1 MCFLAVGMP
10 EVTTCEMTVYVGQ
23 HVNKGDTIGMFH
35 YGGSTHCLIFRPG
48 VRLEFDHH
56 GQKPGL
62 HAQPI
67 PVNARIARLV
77 K

>member
-1 MCFLAVGMP
+1 ML
-10 EVTTCEMTVYVGQ
+10 
-23 HVNKGDTIGMFH
+23 H
-35 YGGSTHCLIFRPG
+35 YGGSTPCLIFRPG

>member
-10 EVTTCEMTVYVGQ
+10 EVSTCEMTVYVGQ

-35 YGGSTHCLIFRPG
+35 YGGS
-48 VRLEFDHH
+48 
-56 GQKPGL
+56 QKPGK